1 MMIGLRYSILTW
13 TSRNNCLE
21 GKNTRCDD
29 SDLVVS
35 LDKLLGHQ
43 IIFQCSEM
51 KNISRYCDKSSPGPV
66 VSPKGTVGLEMH
78 PHTNGEGVFSGFKGR
93 YQFMQAKNEFGDCG
107 GNISNSEN
115 GVIKSPNY
123 PEKYSSNDPSKK

>member
-1 MMIGLRYSILTW
+1 MSHLT
-13 TSRNNCLE
+13 RAHV
-21 GKNTRCDD
+21 TR
-29 SDLVVS
+29 VM
-35 LDKLLGHQ
+35 
-43 IIFQCSEM
+43 F
-51 KNISRYCDKSSPGPV
+51 RYCDKSSPGPV

-78 PHTNGEGVFSGFKGR
+78 LHTDSEGVFSGFKGR

-123 PEKYSSNDPSKK
+123 PEKYSTNDPSMYTAYHVFCIMYCLS

>member
-1 MMIGLRYSILTW
+1 MSV
-13 TSRNNCLE
+13 
-21 GKNTRCDD
+21 TRGM
-29 SDLVVS
+29 SNFTRAYVTR
-35 LDKLLGHQ
+35 G
-43 IIFQCSEM
+43 M
-51 KNISRYCDKSSPGPV
+51 SRYCDKSSPGPV

-78 PHTNGEGVFSGFKGR
+78 LHTDSEGVFSGFKGR

-123 PEKYSSNDPSKK
+123 PEKYSTNDPSMYSLLCIMYCLT

>member
-1 MMIGLRYSILTW
+1 MTQLYQLIT
-13 TSRNNCLE
+13 
-21 GKNTRCDD
+21 
-29 SDLVVS
+29 
-35 LDKLLGHQ
+35 KLFCPGVK
-43 IIFQCSEM
+43 I
-51 KNISRYCDKSSPGPV
+51 NIDSRYCDKSSPGPV

-78 PHTNGEGVFSGFKGR
+78 LHTNSEGVFSGFKGR

-123 PEKYSSNDPSKK
+123 PEKYSTNDPSKNCLLTSV